1 MLFWSCPYSTKKYIH
16 LLKILTKHLKKT
28 QNKLNQTNL
37 LSLKPGVQWKHFWCF
52 LFNEIKMCTK
62 VQLDLWQ
69 NDPLFIYCFQ
79 ESSSLQHALPS
90 FLKGVTALPQRSHIQ
105 DNSDLPYLLRA
116 DLPFSILL
124 LHLVSSMGARY
135 CSPAGS
141 SSWNSAANQ
150 RLGEWENENKVNFP
164 LGLENRRNT
173 LTPFGTSF
181 PEK

>member
-1 MLFWSCPYSTKKYIH
+1 
-16 LLKILTKHLKKT
+16 
-28 QNKLNQTNL
+28 
-37 LSLKPGVQWKHFWCF
+37 
-52 LFNEIKMCTK
+52 MCTT

-69 NDPLFIYCFQ
+69 NDPVFIYCFQ
-79 ESSSLQHALPS
+79 ESSSLQQALPS

-105 DNSDLPYLLRA
+105 DNSDLPYLLGA

-173 LTPFGTSF
+173 DTIWDLLPRKIKATKMARLHKLIPVHNLFLPFLFFF
-181 PEK
+181 P